1 MTVEQVHQ
9 IRKSFERVEAMG
21 HVAALVFYQRLFAMA
36 PAVRPLFHT
45 NIETQAKKLTDMLA
59 AAISLLERPGE
70 LQSVLHRLGARH
82 VDYGAKA
89 EHYPVVAQAL
99 LDMLAEVLGAEFTPT
114 LRGAWSE
121 MLHIVSNTMIEGA
134 EKAAANS
141 QRTAA

>member
-1 MTVEQVHQ
+1 MGMTTEQVHQ

-36 PAVRPLFHT
+36 PGVRPLFHT

-59 AAISLLERPGE
+59 AAISLLERPSE
-70 LQSVLHRLGARH
+70 LESVLFRLGARH
-82 VDYGAKA
+82 VEYGAKA

-99 LDMLAEVLGAEFTPT
+99 LDMLAEVLGGEFTPA

-121 MLHIVSNTMIEGA
+121 MLHIVSNTMLAGA
-134 EKAAANS
+134 EKAGNI
-141 QRTAA
+141 QRVA

>member
-1 MTVEQVHQ
+1 MTTEQVHL

-21 HVAALVFYQRLFAMA
+21 HVAALVFYQRLFAAA

-70 LQSVLHRLGARH
+70 LESVLYRLGARH
-82 VDYGAKA
+82 VEYGAKP
-89 EHYPVVAQAL
+89 EHYPVVTQAL
-99 LDMLAEVLGAEFTPT
+99 LDMLAEVMGPEFTPS

-121 MLHIVSNTMIEGA
+121 LLHVVSNAMLAGA
-134 EKAAANS
+134 EKAGKKAA
-141 QRTAA
+141 A